1 MNRSRWLIVIGA
13 ALLAIGLTFVTYN
26 RVVLE
31 RTEKKSVGPFSMDV
45 PRRQTFTM
53 PKLLAWTMAAS
64 GAAALVIGIRER
76 KSS

>member
-1 MNRSRWLIVIGA
+1 MNRSRKLIVVGA
-13 ALLAIGLTFVTYN
+13 ALLLIGLLFITYP
-26 RVVLE
+26 RVALE
-31 RTEKKSVGPFSMDV
+31 RTERKSVGPFSMGV

-76 KSS
+76 KAG